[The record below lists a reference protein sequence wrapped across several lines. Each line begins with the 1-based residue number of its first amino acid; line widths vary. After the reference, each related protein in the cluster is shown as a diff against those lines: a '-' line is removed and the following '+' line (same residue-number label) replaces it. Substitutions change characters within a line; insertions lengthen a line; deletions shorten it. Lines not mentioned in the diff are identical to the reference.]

1 METVEVKVSTRD
13 GLSIFVRA
21 WAAPEPERIV
31 VCVQGLG
38 GHGGYYAEL
47 AAQLGKAGTA
57 LVAPD
62 LRGHGRSDGKRGDID
77 RFARYLEDI
86 EAAVL
91 WARERWPGKP
101 VILLGESM
109 GASIAIQYVIRATQR
124 PERAPAGLILLA
136 PVLRP
141 AIQPTL
147 SEAARFLRSLFLS
160 PTRPTMPTSGR
171 EELGCRDAAFN
182 ARLRADP
189 LFVRHVSVRFLNSLT
204 FWLWR
209 TRRKASQVA
218 LPLLVI
224 RGEQDR
230 VAHPAGTTAF
240 YHRVSATQRSFVL
253 IPDAYHC
260 LLYDPMTPAVVEAL
274 TTWLSTFPAASQ
286 AVPLPLA
293 EPSEP
298 AAKTTR

>member
-1 METVEVKVSTRD
+1 METVEAKVRTRD

-21 WAAPEPERIV
+21 WAAPEPARVV

-47 AAQLGKAGTA
+47 AEHLGKAGTT

-62 LRGHGRSDGKRGDID
+62 LRGHGHSDGKRGDID
-77 RFARYLEDI
+77 RFDRYLEDVH
-86 EAAVL
+86 AAVA

-101 VILLGESM
+101 VIVLGESM
-109 GASIAIQYVIRATQR
+109 GASIAIQYTLQATPR
-124 PERAPAGLILLA
+124 PEHAPAGLILLA

-141 AIQPTL
+141 AIQPTF
-147 SEAARFLRSLFLS
+147 SEATRFLRSLVLH

-171 EELGCRDAAFN
+171 EELGCRDDTFN

-189 LFVRHVSVRFLNSLT
+189 LFVRHVSVRFLQTLT

-230 VAHPAGTTAF
+230 VAHPAGTAAF
-240 YHRVSATQRSFVL
+240 YRRVRATQRSLL
-253 IPDAYHC
+253 IIPEAYHC
-260 LLYDPMTPAVVEAL
+260 LLYDPQTPAVVDAL
-274 TTWLSTFPAASQ
+274 NSWLAEHASSEQ
-286 AVPLPLA
+286 VQPLPA
-293 EPSEP
+293 
-298 AAKTTR
+298 AAKTLLAE

>member
-1 METVEVKVSTRD
+1 MEAVEAKVSTRD
-13 GLSIFVRA
+13 GLSIFLRA
-21 WAAPEPERIV
+21 WVAPEPERIV

-47 AAQLGKAGTA
+47 AEHLGKAGTA

-62 LRGHGRSDGKRGDID
+62 LRGHGHSAGKRGDID
-77 RFARYLEDI
+77 RFDRYLEDV
-86 EAAVL
+86 EAAVI
-91 WARERWPGKP
+91 WARECWPGKL

-109 GASIAIQYVIRATQR
+109 GASIAIQYTLQAAQQPAT
-124 PERAPAGLILLA
+124 APAGLILLA

-141 AIQPTL
+141 AIQPSF
-147 SEAARFLRSLFLS
+147 SEAARFLRSLVLH

-171 EELGCRDAAFN
+171 EELGCRDDAFN
-182 ARLRADP
+182 TRLRADP
-189 LFVRHVSVRFLNSLT
+189 LFVRHVSVRFLNTLT

-230 VAHPAGTTAF
+230 VAHPAGTAAF
-240 YHRVSATQRSFVL
+240 YRRVRATQRSFL
-253 IPDAYHC
+253 IIPEAYHC
-260 LLYDPMTPAVVEAL
+260 LLYDPKTPAVVDAL
-274 TTWLSTFPAASQ
+274 NAWLAEHTTAAQ
-286 AVPLPLA
+286 VQPLPAVGKTLLA
-293 EPSEP
+293 E
-298 AAKTTR
+298 

>member
-1 METVEVKVSTRD
+1 MEAIEAKVSTSD
-13 GLSIFVRA
+13 GLIIFVRA

-47 AAQLGKAGTA
+47 AEQLGKAGTA

-62 LRGHGRSDGKRGDID
+62 LRGHGHSDGRRGDID
-77 RFARYLEDI
+77 RFERYLEDI
-86 EAAVL
+86 QTAVI
-91 WARERWPGKP
+91 WARERWPRKP
-101 VILLGESM
+101 LIILGESM
-109 GASIAIQYVIRATQR
+109 GASIAIQYTIQANQR
-124 PERAPAGLILLA
+124 HESAPAGLILLA

-141 AIQPTL
+141 AIQPTF
-147 SEAARFLRSLFLS
+147 SEAARFLRSLFLY

-189 LFVRHVSVRFLNSLT
+189 LFVRHVSVRFLNTLT
-204 FWLWR
+204 LWLWR
-209 TRRKASQVA
+209 TRRKANQIA

-230 VAHPAGTTAF
+230 VAHPAGTAAF
-240 YHRVSATQRSFVL
+240 YRRVRAIKRSFLL
-253 IPDAYHC
+253 IPEAYHC
-260 LLYDPMTPAVVEAL
+260 LLYDPMTPAVVDAL
-274 TTWLSTFPAASQ
+274 NSWLAEYTPSDQPQ
-286 AVPLPLA
+286 PLPVAGKTPLA
-293 EPSEP
+293 E
-298 AAKTTR
+298 